1 MQDNQ
6 NGIIVPTSTMMYIGI
21 ASVVLNILFLILS
34 FVNVNAAKAEIRTI
48 ELEVVEKLIG
58 AEDALSQVKMTQLE
72 MSKNTANVIKESNA
86 QIAKV
91 FNTLIKENNLKIPN
105 LTEPPTPTPQNTP
118 NPTVTDATPN
128 TASE

>member
-105 LTEPPTPTPQNTP
+105 LTEPTTPTPQNAP
-118 NPTVTDATPN
+118 NPTGTDPTPN